1 MKRRAEFE
9 MFLHKS
15 NKPLDYI
22 HYCENVEKAFGGMD
36 MDEIISS
43 YKNISATR
51 TKLEKTFSNKSSVGD
66 YITGLNCYLKFSA
79 SCTTLAITGGHIASK
94 SSLYHVV
101 RGKGVALTPDVAF
114 AAQVLEQ
121 EYASIL
127 QFAQMLLRQG
137 NFDYIPV
144 IISDDTPMQDGPE
157 EEQLVTGSFFSGPKP
172 YIEIYYRNIKSGDAA
187 RLRTCLAHEYLHYLH
202 YMHAKAEYDNA
213 SKNLKEALADFFGVL
228 YSIYRHGNDDLAQA
242 KSRYNT
248 WKKFENRW
256 TYAFALYFYSV
267 HGREITFSTS
277 YNQYEHHGCIG
288 KFVQIFLSATHPDS
302 AYDSLLHS

>member
-15 NKPLDYI
+15 NKPLNYI

-36 MDEIISS
+36 MDQIISS
-43 YKNISATR
+43 HQNISNAR
-51 TKLEKTFSNKSSVGD
+51 TKLEKTFTSKRSASNYMS
-66 YITGLNCYLKFSA
+66 GLNRYLEFSVDA
-79 SCTTLAITGGHIASK
+79 ASK
-94 SSLYHVV
+94 KPVSHTISTTHFYHVA

-114 AAQVLEQ
+114 VAQVLEQ

-144 IISDDTPMQDGPE
+144 IISDETPIQDGPE
-157 EEQLVTGSFFSGPKP
+157 EEQSVTGRFFWGPKP

-187 RLRTCLAHEYLHYLH
+187 RLRNCLAHEYLHYLH

-213 SKNLKEALADFFGVL
+213 NKNLKEALADFFAVL
-228 YSIYRHGNDDLAQA
+228 YSIHRHNKDDLAQA
-242 KSRYNT
+242 KARYAT
-248 WKKFENRW
+248 WRKFENRW
-256 TYAFALYFYSV
+256 PYAFALYLYSV
-267 HGREITFSTS
+267 HGREMTFSTN
-277 YNQYEHHGCIG
+277 YKQYEQHGCIG
-288 KFVQIFLSATHPDS
+288 KFIQIFLSTTHPGS
-302 AYDSLLHS
+302 AYDSLIRS